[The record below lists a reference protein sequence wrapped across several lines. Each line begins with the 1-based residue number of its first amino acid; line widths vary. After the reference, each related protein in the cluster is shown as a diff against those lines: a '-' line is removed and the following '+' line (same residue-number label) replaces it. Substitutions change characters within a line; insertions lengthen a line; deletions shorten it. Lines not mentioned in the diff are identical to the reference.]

1 MVGLDIPHCR
11 EAPPWTACGDPRS
24 PQFGCVF
31 AHPAANGALAL
42 SFDPAGR
49 RHAMTVF
56 DGAALG
62 AEAVIY
68 GRRFD
73 VVRP

>member
-1 MVGLDIPHCR
+1 LVDPNVPHCR

-31 AHPAANGALAL
+31 AHRVADGAVAL

-49 RHAMTVF
+49 HHAMTVF

-62 AEAVIY
+62 DEAVIY
-68 GRRFD
+68 GHRFD